1 MTELSV
7 RASSPPGAR
16 RPSRQSVVLPLR
28 ALGHWMTNYK
38 RTWRGTVFTGV
49 LEPVFFLAA
58 MGIGLGTIVN
68 ANSGGQGL
76 GGFSYLEFLAPGLL
90 AANALQTA
98 LFESTYPVMGG
109 TRWDK
114 KYFAQIAT
122 PLRPR
127 DVFRGHLLFIA
138 FRIATMAAVFLGVM
152 TIFGVVESPRAVI
165 ALPVALLMGLAVAA
179 PVCAFAVTQENDSG
193 FAMIFR
199 FGMVPMFLFSGT
211 FFPVSQLPDA
221 IEWLAWLSPLWH
233 GVDLARAVVLGG
245 EASISMLMASAH
257 VAYLV
262 VWFVSGYVL
271 ASRAYHRKLVS

>member
-1 MTELSV
+1 MTDVVVQRPTAAGGQPPRGRWLS
-7 RASSPPGAR
+7 
-16 RPSRQSVVLPLR
+16 LPMR
-28 ALGHWMTNYK
+28 ALGHWMTNYR
-38 RTWRGTVFTGV
+38 RTWKGTVFTGV

-68 ANSGGQGL
+68 ANTGGEGL
-76 GGFSYLEFLAPGLL
+76 AGFTYLEYLAPGLL
-90 AANALQTA
+90 AANAIQTA
-98 LFESTYPVMGG
+98 LFESTYPVMSG
-109 TRWDK
+109 TKWDK

-127 DVFRGHLLFIA
+127 DVFRGHLMFIA
-138 FRIATMAAVFLGVM
+138 FRIGSMSVIFLGVM
-152 TIFGVVESPRAVI
+152 TIFGVVRSPM
-165 ALPVALLMGLAVAA
+165 ALLALLVSLLLGLAVAT

-233 GVDLARAVVLGG
+233 GVDLARALVLGG
-245 EASISMLMASAH
+245 DASIDLGLATIH
-257 VAYLV
+257 VGYLV
-262 VWFVSGYVL
+262 LWLVVGYVL
-271 ASRAYHRKLVS
+271 ASRTYQRKLVS

>member
-1 MTELSV
+1 MTDVAVE
-7 RASSPPGAR
+7 RPAPTGDQPPGGLWLA
-16 RPSRQSVVLPLR
+16 LPVR
-28 ALGHWMTNYK
+28 ALGHWLTNYK
-38 RTWRGTVFTGV
+38 RTWKGTIFTGV

-68 ANSGGQGL
+68 ANTGGQGL
-76 GGFSYLEFLAPGLL
+76 AGFTYLEFLAPGLL

-122 PLRPR
+122 PLRPG
-127 DVFRGHLLFIA
+127 DVFSGHLMFIA
-138 FRIATMAAVFLGVM
+138 FRIVSMAAIFLGVM
-152 TIFGVVESPRAVI
+152 AIFGVARTPM
-165 ALPVALLMGLAVAA
+165 ALVALLVSLLLGLAVAT

-211 FFPVSQLPDA
+211 FFPVSQLPDG

-233 GVDLARAVVLGG
+233 GVDLSRALVLGG
-245 EASISMLMASAH
+245 DASIGLGLAAIH
-257 VAYLV
+257 VGYLAA
-262 VWFVSGYVL
+262 WFVAGYVL
-271 ASRAYHRKLVS
+271 AVRAYQQKLVS

>member
-1 MTELSV
+1 MTDVAL
-7 RASSPPGAR
+7 RRPAAPGGRPPG
-16 RPSRQSVVLPLR
+16 RQWLVLPLR

-38 RTWRGTVFTGV
+38 RTYRGTIFTGV

-58 MGIGLGTIVN
+58 MGVGLGTIVN
-68 ANSGGQGL
+68 ANTGGQGI
-76 GGFSYLEFLAPGLL
+76 GGFSYLQYLAPGLL

-109 TRWDK
+109 TKWDK

-127 DVFRGHLLFIA
+127 DVFRGHLIFIG
-138 FRIATMAAVFLGVM
+138 FRIVSMSAIFLGVM
-152 TIFGVVESPRAVI
+152 TIFGITRSPLALI
-165 ALPVALLMGLAVAA
+165 ALFVTLLLGLAVAT

-193 FAMIFR
+193 FAMLFR

-233 GVDLARAVVLGG
+233 GVDLSRALVLGG
-245 EASISMLMASAH
+245 EAAIGLPLAVGH
-257 VAYLV
+257 VADLGLWLV
-262 VWFVSGYVL
+262 VGYVV
-271 ASRAYHRKLVS
+271 AARRYHRRLVV